1 MGNKKNR
8 ILLILMIVLSFVGI
22 IWQLFSFMGIG
33 LIYKY
38 DLCKIPYNIIMDKII
53 WNSLKISYILNS
65 SFLLI
70 SLFFRS
76 HIKRKD
82 IRRILYLIAIGATV
96 LFVLFWEYNYMK
108 LLIELPEHRN
118 QLSNYLRGG
127 GYYTYAIGTI
137 IIYVLLL
144 WLNKARRKM
153 MNVHNLDIAESEN
166 PSE

>member
-1 MGNKKNR
+1 MKSTKNR
-8 ILLILMIVLSFVGI
+8 ILSILTILLIVIGI
-22 IWQLFSFMGIG
+22 FWCVYSYFCFG
-33 LIYKY
+33 LVIKY
-38 DLCKIPYNIIMDKII
+38 DLYGIPYTPILKKTI
-53 WNSLKISYILNS
+53 WQSFVIATKFNASLLLLS
-65 SFLLI
+65 SFMI
-70 SLFFRS
+70 PSV
-76 HIKRKD
+76 KRKD
-82 IRRILYLIAIGATV
+82 IRRILYLVAISVNT

-108 LLIELPEHRN
+108 LLIEFPEHRN
-118 QLSNYLRGG
+118 QLSTYLRG

>member
-1 MGNKKNR
+1 MKNR

-22 IWQLFSFMGIG
+22 IWQLFSYMGIG

-38 DLCKIPYNIIMDKII
+38 DLYEIPYNIIMDKII
-53 WNSLKISYILNS
+53 LNSLKISYILNS
-65 SFLLI
+65 SFLLL

-82 IRRILYLIAIGATV
+82 IRRILYLVAISVNT

-118 QLSNYLRGG
+118 LLSTYLRGG

-137 IIYVLLL
+137 IIFVLLL
-144 WLNKARRKM
+144 LLNKARRKAM
-153 MNVHNLDIAESEN
+153 TV
-166 PSE
+166 

>member
-1 MGNKKNR
+1 MRNKKNR
-8 ILLILMIVLSFVGI
+8 ILLILMIVLSFVGL
-22 IWQLFSFMGIG
+22 IWQLFSYMGIG

-38 DLCKIPYNIIMDKII
+38 GLCKIPYNIIMDKRI

-65 SFLLI
+65 SFLLL

-82 IRRILYLIAIGATV
+82 IRRILYMISIAATV

-118 QLSNYLRGG
+118 QLSTYLRG

-144 WLNKARRKM
+144 WLNKARIKM

>member
-1 MGNKKNR
+1 MKSKKNR
-8 ILLILMIVLSFVGI
+8 ILSILTILLIVIGIFWCVYSYFCFGLVIRYDLYGIPYTPILKKTIWQSFVI
-22 IWQLFSFMGIG
+22 ATKFNASLLLLSSFM
-33 LIYKY
+33 
-38 DLCKIPYNIIMDKII
+38 IP
-53 WNSLKISYILNS
+53 SV
-65 SFLLI
+65 
-70 SLFFRS
+70 
-76 HIKRKD
+76 KRKD
-82 IRRILYLIAIGATV
+82 IRRILYLVAISVNT

-118 QLSNYLRGG
+118 QLSTYLRGS
-127 GYYTYAIGTI
+127 YYTCAIGTI

>member
-1 MGNKKNR
+1 MKNR

-82 IRRILYLIAIGATV
+82 IRRILYLVAISVNT

-118 QLSNYLRGG
+118 QLSTYLRGG
-127 GYYTYAIGTI
+127 GYYIYAIGTI

-144 WLNKARRKM
+144 WLNKARRKAM
-153 MNVHNLDIAESEN
+153 TV
-166 PSE
+166 

>member
-1 MGNKKNR
+1 MKSKKNR
-8 ILLILMIVLSFVGI
+8 ILRTLTILLIVIGIFWCVYSYFCFGLIIRYSLYGIPYTPILKETMWQSFVI
-22 IWQLFSFMGIG
+22 ATVFNASLLLLSSFM
-33 LIYKY
+33 
-38 DLCKIPYNIIMDKII
+38 IP
-53 WNSLKISYILNS
+53 SV
-65 SFLLI
+65 
-70 SLFFRS
+70 
-76 HIKRKD
+76 KRKD
-82 IRRILYLIAIGATV
+82 IRRILYLVAISVNT

-118 QLSNYLRGG
+118 QLSTYLRGS
-127 GYYTYAIGTI
+127 YYTCAIGTI

>member
-1 MGNKKNR
+1 MKSKKNR
-8 ILLILMIVLSFVGI
+8 ILRTLTILLIVIGIFWCVYSYFCFGLVIRYDLYGIPYTPILKKTMWQSFVI
-22 IWQLFSFMGIG
+22 ATEFNASLLLLSSFM
-33 LIYKY
+33 
-38 DLCKIPYNIIMDKII
+38 IPSM
-53 WNSLKISYILNS
+53 
-65 SFLLI
+65 
-70 SLFFRS
+70 
-76 HIKRKD
+76 KRKD
-82 IRRILYLIAIGATV
+82 IRRILYLVAISVNT

-108 LLIELPEHRN
+108 LLIEFPEHRN
-118 QLSNYLRGG
+118 QLSTYLRG

>member
-1 MGNKKNR
+1 MKNR

-22 IWQLFSFMGIG
+22 IWQLYSFMGIG

-38 DLCKIPYNIIMDKII
+38 DLCKIPYNIIMDEII

-65 SFLLI
+65 SFLLL

-118 QLSNYLRGG
+118 QLSTYLRG

-153 MNVHNLDIAESEN
+153 MNVHHLDIAESEN

>member
-108 LLIELPEHRN
+108 LLIELPSIVINCLTICEEEAITLT
-118 QLSNYLRGG
+118 QLGQSSY
-127 GYYTYAIGTI
+127 
-137 IIYVLLL
+137 IYFYCG
-144 WLNKARRKM
+144 
-153 MNVHNLDIAESEN
+153 
-166 PSE
+166 

>member
-1 MGNKKNR
+1 MKNR

-38 DLCKIPYNIIMDKII
+38 GLCKIPYNIIMDEII

-65 SFLLI
+65 SFLLL

-118 QLSNYLRGG
+118 QLSNDLRGG
-127 GYYTYAIGTI
+127 GYYIYAIGTI

-153 MNVHNLDIAESEN
+153 MNVHNLDIAESEK

>member
-1 MGNKKNR
+1 MKSKKNR
-8 ILLILMIVLSFVGI
+8 ILRTLTILLIVIGIFWCVYFYFGFGLIIRYSLYGIPYTPILKETMWQSFVI
-22 IWQLFSFMGIG
+22 ATVFNASLLLLSSFM
-33 LIYKY
+33 
-38 DLCKIPYNIIMDKII
+38 IP
-53 WNSLKISYILNS
+53 SV
-65 SFLLI
+65 
-70 SLFFRS
+70 
-76 HIKRKD
+76 KRKD
-82 IRRILYLIAIGATV
+82 IRRILYLVAISVNT

-118 QLSNYLRGG
+118 QLSTYLRGG
-127 GYYTYAIGTI
+127 GYYIYAIGTI

>member
-1 MGNKKNR
+1 MKNR

-22 IWQLFSFMGIG
+22 IWQLFSYMGIG

-38 DLCKIPYNIIMDKII
+38 DLCEIPYNIIMDKII

-65 SFLLI
+65 SFLLL

-82 IRRILYLIAIGATV
+82 IRRILYLVAISVNT

-118 QLSNYLRGG
+118 QLSTYLRGG
-127 GYYTYAIGTI
+127 GYYIYAIWTI